1 MLSSII
7 TARHEETSRLFLEQN
22 TILTPCSKPPSSTLN
37 AIAALME
44 DPQSLPPEL
53 WRHIIQ
59 ELDSPHRNDLHPL
72 LTVCRVFY
80 DVVVRRIYETIL
92 VDGYTSIHHYG
103 LIKWGNEPST
113 RLDIS
118 RISLLRTTLEDSP
131 ALARMVMSF
140 IDVRYSIVW
149 SHRSSTR
156 PILPHLVNLRRLH
169 ITRAEEDDML
179 ALPSSIILTHLSIP
193 FTPTTKPLPFK
204 ALLDS
209 QRRALTFL
217 RGELAEPLEFLPSS
231 MASLHTFACDNPHLW
246 DQFVE
251 VAPIRHLSSTA
262 FRTARIHDPQLVFSN
277 LVSLSIV
284 PLAPNLAMSRVG
296 GYLTSLRLLQ
306 VIVQDYD
313 MDSPRAITRSSIPA
327 VTIFS
332 FTPSLLPSNFV
343 VALNEDFACHDISG
357 IQALAKDR
365 DDLHAML
372 AWLCS
377 PCFSHKKKM
386 LKQWYSM

>member
-1 MLSSII
+1 MPSSII

-37 AIAALME
+37 AIAVLMQ

-72 LTVCRVFY
+72 LTVCRIFY
-80 DVVVRRIYETIL
+80 DVVVPRIYETIL
-92 VDGYTSIHHYG
+92 VDGYTSVQHYG

-118 RISLLRTTLEDSP
+118 RISLLRTTLENGP

-140 IDVRYSIVW
+140 IDMRDSSGLSLIG
-149 SHRSSTR
+149 STR
-156 PILPHLVNLRRLH
+156 SILPHLVNLRRLH
-169 ITRAEEDDML
+169 ITRAEETDML
-179 ALPSSIILTHLSIP
+179 ALPSSLNLTHLSIP
-193 FTPTTKPLPFK
+193 FTTTDEPSPFE

-217 RGELAEPLEFLPSS
+217 RGELTELSQVIPAMP
-231 MASLHTFACDNPHLW
+231 SLHTFACDNPNLW
-246 DQFVE
+246 HQLVE

-262 FRTARIHDPQLVFSN
+262 FRTAQIHHPELVFSN
-277 LVSLSIV
+277 LISLSIV
-284 PLAPNLAMSRVG
+284 PLFPRLAMSQIG

-306 VIVQDYD
+306 VIVQEYD
-313 MDSPRAITRSSIPA
+313 MDPPFGVENLVTVSSSSLCYIYFGKTR
-327 VTIFS
+327 VTGS
-332 FTPSLLPSNFV
+332 TY
-343 VALNEDFACHDISG
+343 
-357 IQALAKDR
+357 R
-365 DDLHAML
+365 
-372 AWLCS
+372 
-377 PCFSHKKKM
+377 
-386 LKQWYSM
+386 